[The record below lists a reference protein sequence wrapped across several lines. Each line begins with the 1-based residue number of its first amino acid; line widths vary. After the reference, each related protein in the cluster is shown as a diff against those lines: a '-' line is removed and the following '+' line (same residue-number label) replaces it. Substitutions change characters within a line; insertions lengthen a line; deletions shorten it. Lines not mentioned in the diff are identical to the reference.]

1 MERIKKF
8 IYIIPFL
15 LYISFFF
22 LYGLYYVLMTSL
34 GYNRILTKS
43 YFTLDYYRDILS
55 SKEFYNSLIYTVKI
69 NTISSFL
76 AFILTIVVVFLV
88 FLSKRKG
95 YFYTKFF
102 QKVIEAPV
110 FVPYL
115 VSAYGILLLLMR
127 RGIINNFLLK
137 IGMISSVNQFPI
149 LTNDHNGVGII
160 LTYVWKALPF
170 MTMMSLPTVFRI
182 DRKWD
187 SLGKLYNLNN
197 ITFFRKIVFPLI
209 FPTLSISFFIVL
221 TYLFAAFETP
231 YILGVTHPRVLSVLV
246 FDTYT
251 KGNLGLRGKI
261 MVMNILISS
270 ISLLF
275 GGIMCLALKFFTK
288 FQEREW

>member
-15 LYISFFF
+15 F
-22 LYGLYYVLMTSL
+22 LYGLYYVLMNSL

>member
-149 LTNDHNGVGII
+149 LTNNHNGVGII

>member
-1 MERIKKF
+1 
-8 IYIIPFL
+8 
-15 LYISFFF
+15 
-22 LYGLYYVLMTSL
+22 MTSL

-221 TYLFAAFETP
+221 TYLFATFETP

-251 KGNLGLRGKI
+251 KGSLDLRGKI

>member
-102 QKVIEAPV
+102 QKIIEAPV

-149 LTNDHNGVGII
+149 LTNNHNGVGII

>member
-76 AFILTIVVVFLV
+76 AFILTIVVVFLI

-197 ITFFRKIVFPLI
+197 ITFFRKIVFPLV

-251 KGNLGLRGKI
+251 KGSLDLRGKI

>member
-246 FDTYT
+246 FDIYT

-275 GGIMCLALKFFTK
+275 GGIMCSALKFFTK

>member
-197 ITFFRKIVFPLI
+197 ITFFRKIVFPLV

-251 KGNLGLRGKI
+251 KGSLDLRGKI

>member
-1 MERIKKF
+1 M
-8 IYIIPFL
+8 PFL
-15 LYISFFF
+15 LYMTFFF
-22 LYGLYYVLMTSL
+22 LYGLYYVFMTSL

-43 YFTLDYYRDILS
+43 YFTLDYYRDVLS
-55 SKEFYNSLIYTVKI
+55 SKEFYESLIYTIKI
-69 NTISSFL
+69 NSIAALL
-76 AFILTIVVVFLV
+76 AFILTVIVIFLV
-88 FLSKRKG
+88 FLSRRKG

-127 RGIINNFLLK
+127 RGVISNFLLK
-137 IGMISSVNQFPI
+137 IGIISSMDEFPI
-149 LTNDHNGVGII
+149 LTNDQYGIGII

-170 MTMMSLPTVFRI
+170 MTMMSLPVVFRI
-182 DRKWD
+182 DKKWD
-187 SLGKLYNLNN
+187 SLGKIYNLNN
-197 ITFFRKIVFPLI
+197 VVFFKKIVFPLV

-251 KGNLGLRGKI
+251 KGNLDLRGKI

>member
-76 AFILTIVVVFLV
+76 AFTLTIVVVFLV

>member
-251 KGNLGLRGKI
+251 KGSLDLRGKI

>member
-1 MERIKKF
+1 MEKIKKF

-15 LYISFFF
+15 LYMTFFF
-22 LYGLYYVLMTSL
+22 LYGIYYVLMTSL
-34 GYNRILTKS
+34 GYNRILDRS
-43 YFTLDYYRDILS
+43 CFTLHYYKDVLHSR
-55 SKEFYNSLIYTVKI
+55 EFYESLIYTIKI
-69 NTISSFL
+69 NSIAAFL
-76 AFILTIVVVFLV
+76 AFILTVVVIFLV

-95 YFYTKFF
+95 YFHTKFF

-137 IGMISSVNQFPI
+137 IRLISSIEEFPI
-149 LTNDHNGVGII
+149 LTNDHHGIGII

-170 MTMMSLPTVFRI
+170 MTMMSLPVVFRV
-182 DRKWD
+182 DKKWD
-187 SLGKLYNLNN
+187 SLGKIYNLSN
-197 ITFFRKIVFPLI
+197 IEFFKKIVFPLV

-251 KGNLGLRGKI
+251 KGSLDLRGKI

>member
-22 LYGLYYVLMTSL
+22 LYGLYYVLMNSL

-197 ITFFRKIVFPLI
+197 ITFFRKIVFPLV

-251 KGNLGLRGKI
+251 KGSLDLRGKI

>member
-22 LYGLYYVLMTSL
+22 LYGLYYVLMNSL

-43 YFTLDYYRDILS
+43 YYRDILS

>member
-1 MERIKKF
+1 MT
-8 IYIIPFL
+8 
-15 LYISFFF
+15 FFF
-22 LYGLYYVLMTSL
+22 LYGLYYVFMTSL

-43 YFTLDYYRDILS
+43 YFTLDYYRDVLS
-55 SKEFYNSLIYTVKI
+55 SKEFYESLIYTIKI
-69 NTISSFL
+69 NSIAALL
-76 AFILTIVVVFLV
+76 AFILTVIVIFLV
-88 FLSKRKG
+88 FLSRRKG

-127 RGIINNFLLK
+127 RGVISNFLLK
-137 IGMISSVNQFPI
+137 IGIISSMDEFPI
-149 LTNDHNGVGII
+149 LTNDQYGIGII

-170 MTMMSLPTVFRI
+170 MTMMSLPVVFRI
-182 DRKWD
+182 DKKWD
-187 SLGKLYNLNN
+187 SLGKIYNLNN
-197 ITFFRKIVFPLI
+197 VVFFKKIVFPLV

-251 KGNLGLRGKI
+251 KGNLDLRGKI

>member
-76 AFILTIVVVFLV
+76 AFILTIVAVFLV

>member
-22 LYGLYYVLMTSL
+22 LYGLYYVLMNSL

>member
-221 TYLFAAFETP
+221 TYLFATFETP

-251 KGNLGLRGKI
+251 KGSLDLRGKI